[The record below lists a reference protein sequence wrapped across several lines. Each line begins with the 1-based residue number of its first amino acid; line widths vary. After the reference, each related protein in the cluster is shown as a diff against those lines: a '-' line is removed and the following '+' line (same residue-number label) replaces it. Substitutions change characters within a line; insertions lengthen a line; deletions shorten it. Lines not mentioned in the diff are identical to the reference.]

1 MIRKAKIKIMTQM
14 LRMTRLGDRSGQK
27 GTTHLKAGTRICTH
41 FKIKLK

>member
-27 GTTHLKAGTRICTH
+27 GTTHLKAGTRIH
-41 FKIKLK
+41 FKIKFKLK